1 MTIAEHLDKKEPARQ
16 PLLKALHEVILKNDP
31 SVEAVVG
38 MMMGKEM
45 ILYND
50 RGFFKYGLA
59 APKDYMSLHVL
70 PMYMNPPLHSK
81 YEALLPKAKFQKGC
95 INFKNAEEMP
105 VDIAAQL
112 ISACAPIDLKKIRQD
127 YLDSKK
133 AKSKKAKA

>member
-1 MTIAEHLDKKEPARQ
+1 MTIAEHLDKKEASRQ
-16 PLLKALHEVILKNDP
+16 PLLKALHEVILKHDP

-38 MMMGKEM
+38 TMMGKEM

-70 PMYMNPPLHSK
+70 PMYMNVPLHEK
-81 YEALLPKAKFQKGC
+81 YAKQLSKAKFQKGC
-95 INFKNAEEMP
+95 INFKSADEMP
-105 VDIAAQL
+105 LDIAAQL
-112 ISACAPIDLKKIRQD
+112 ITDCAPIDLLKIRQD

-133 AKSKKAKA
+133 KKK